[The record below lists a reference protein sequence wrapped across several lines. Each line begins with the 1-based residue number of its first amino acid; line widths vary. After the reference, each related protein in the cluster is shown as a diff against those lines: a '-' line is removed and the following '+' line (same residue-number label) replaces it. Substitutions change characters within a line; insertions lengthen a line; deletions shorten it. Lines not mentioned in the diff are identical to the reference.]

1 MKTAMQTLISKLKT
15 EISELNKKIDKYSN
29 DTGVYTGHKYGLD
42 QALSVAEELLEMEK
56 KRIKDAYLMVG
67 MMQIKLSCLIIFTQN
82 NTTIKPLNKK
92 NNENNN
98 SILFKR

>member
-42 QALSVAEELLEMEK
+42 HALSVAEELLEMEK
-56 KRIKDAYLMVG
+56 EQRGYSEEEVLEV
-67 MMQIKLSCLIIFTQN
+67 F
-82 NTTIKPLNKK
+82 
-92 NNENNN
+92 EH
-98 SILFKR
+98 FKMDLPFHYEFLLKEHLQQLKQQEQ